1 MALSRFASSFLF
13 TPKKIKLAK
22 NKQTMNRFILHAGRL
37 RAVPWDGHASEE
49 SASEE
54 IERGERKPR
63 GLYTEIL
70 TTAISASLK
79 TDFFHVILIIS
90 IMTPAVVPIFRAIL
104 RIHIFTISSWLS
116 GRLWRLSWRTRS
128 RCLCAT
134 RNGWLS
140 CSTLKI
146 VKNTDKSLT
155 TALNYEARPGCC

>member
-1 MALSRFASSFLF
+1 MKIVNEFKILFSRDSVYKCNASLDV
-13 TPKKIKLAK
+13 T
-22 NKQTMNRFILHAGRL
+22 RL
-37 RAVPWDGHASEE
+37 RSVTQDGN
-49 SASEE
+49 ASEE

>member
-1 MALSRFASSFLF
+1 MICLVLRHNQCDLC
-13 TPKKIKLAK
+13 
-22 NKQTMNRFILHAGRL
+22 
-37 RAVPWDGHASEE
+37 RAVHLVKD
-49 SASEE
+49 
-54 IERGERKPR
+54 R
-63 GLYTEIL
+63 LYTEIL

-90 IMTPAVVPIFRAIL
+90 IMTPAVVPIFRAVL

-134 RNGWLS
+134 RDGWLS

-146 VKNTDKSLT
+146 VRNTDKSLT
-155 TALNYEARPGCC
+155 TALNYESRPGTVKEI

>member
-1 MALSRFASSFLF
+1 MICLVLRHNQCDLC
-13 TPKKIKLAK
+13 
-22 NKQTMNRFILHAGRL
+22 
-37 RAVPWDGHASEE
+37 RAVYLVKD
-49 SASEE
+49 
-54 IERGERKPR
+54 R
-63 GLYTEIL
+63 LQTEIL

-90 IMTPAVVPIFRAIL
+90 ITTPAVFPIFRAIL
-104 RIHIFTISSWLS
+104 RIYVFTISGWLS

-146 VKNTDKSLT
+146 ARNTDKSLT
-155 TALNYEARPGCC
+155 TALNYEAIPGAVEEIGL